1 MCARRWWLI
10 LRDRTRRLIAVLAL
24 LPAIALGQPVSRDA
38 YGATSYRDRYSS
50 DEERPTLPPFPNE
63 TALIRV
69 PVDHPIDFDF
79 FVDSESL
86 SVGTDG
92 VIRYTV
98 VARAK
103 GGASN
108 IAYEGLRCKE
118 RERRIYAVGRSD
130 RTWSM
135 ARNPKWVPISDLP
148 ANLIQ
153 ARLSDSY
160 FCPARI
166 MVRDA
171 VEARK
176 ALVQGSGSR

>member
-10 LRDRTRRLIAVLAL
+10 LRDRMRRLIAVLAL
-24 LPAIALGQPVSRDA
+24 LPAVALGQRVSMDA
-38 YGATSYRDRYSS
+38 YGATSDRDPHSS
-50 DEERPTLPPFPNE
+50 DEERATPPPFPNE
-63 TALIRV
+63 AALIRV

-86 SVGTDG
+86 SVGSDG
-92 VIRYTV
+92 VVRYTV

-118 RERRIYAVGRSD
+118 RERRIYAIGRSD

-135 ARNPKWVPISDLP
+135 ARNPKWVSVSDLP

-153 ARLSDSY
+153 ATLSDSY

-171 VEARK
+171 AEARK
-176 ALVQGSGSR
+176 ALVQGAGSR